1 MCGLTVFFNIPNLD
15 NKTTE
20 LFKFIENRGPDSSL
34 FKEIDNLS
42 FLFSRLAIQ
51 DLSEMGDQ
59 PIFSSSKKFVMMFN
73 GEIYNHKHI
82 RSLIE
87 NEFNHRSWKGTSDSE
102 TLIES
107 FSYFGVD
114 KTLELVKGMF
124 AIFLYDLILKK
135 IYLINDIFG
144 EKPLYYQIN
153 KDSFLISSSL
163 NSFNFIDNNSKD
175 INLNS
180 IKELVSNNYISHPNT
195 IWQNV
200 RKINPASIISFQI
213 SKNKTIKNITDCN
226 YYNKFK
232 KFEKLYQPPDKLS
245 AKLENYLHE
254 SVERQL
260 ISDVPLGSFLSGG
273 IDSTLVTAIAS
284 KISSNNL
291 KTFTIG
297 FKNSKFNEAIYAS
310 KIADYLKTDHNQ
322 KYLDKNNFIEIF
334 NDIFEA
340 FDEPFSDSSQIPTIL
355 LSKFCSTRV
364 KVALTGDGGDEL
376 FGGYNR
382 YVFNPK
388 IWKKLSLI
396 PMFAR
401 KSIASIFSNYH
412 PQFIINII
420 KNLLYLSNSRFKS
433 VHYFDQK
440 IVQLFRAISSKNL
453 FEFSKKLS
461 SHIDDTTRDKLL
473 FTEIFENNTVLSNI
487 KFENNYRGMMQSD
500 INDYLPG
507 DLLVKV
513 DRSSMYYGLET
524 RTPFLDKKVYEF
536 SKTIPNQYIIEKDN
550 SKIIL
555 KNILK
560 KIVPNDLIDRPK
572 QGFLIPNNE
581 ILRNDDI
588 EKKIDLLFNKEKII
602 SQNILNYDFIIKLW
616 TKYKKGYHFDQYLL
630 WDLIVLQ
637 KWLDTNLNKKLL

>member
-1 MCGLTVFFNIPNLD
+1 MCGLTVFFNLPNLD
-15 NKTTE
+15 NKITD
-20 LFKFIENRGPDSSL
+20 LFKFIENRGPDKSL
-34 FKEIDNLS
+34 YKKINNLS
-42 FLFSRLAIQ
+42 LLFSRLAIQ

-59 PIFSSSKKFVMMFN
+59 PIFSFSKRFVMMFN
-73 GEIYNHKHI
+73 GEIYNHNHI
-82 RSLIE
+82 RSIIE
-87 NEFNHRSWKGTSDSE
+87 NEFSHTSWKGKSDSE
-102 TLIES
+102 TLIEA
-107 FSYFGVD
+107 FSYFGID

-124 AIFLYDLILKK
+124 AIFLYDQIHKK

-163 NSFNFIDNNSKD
+163 NSFNFKD
-175 INLNS
+175 INKDISLNA
-180 IKELVSNNYISHPNT
+180 IKELVTNNYISHPNT

-200 RKINPASIISFQI
+200 RKISPASIISFQI
-213 SKNKTIKNITDCN
+213 SKNNTIKNITDRK

-232 KFEKLYQPPDKLS
+232 KIDKLYQPPDKLTS
-245 AKLENYLHE
+245 KLENYLHE

-273 IDSTLVTAIAS
+273 IDSTLITAIAS
-284 KISSNNL
+284 KISSNSL
-291 KTFTIG
+291 RTFTIG

-334 NDIFEA
+334 DDIFKA

-355 LSKFCSTRV
+355 LSKFCSSKV

-388 IWKKLSLI
+388 IWKNLSLF
-396 PMFAR
+396 PLFAR

-412 PQFIINII
+412 SRFIISII
-420 KNLLYLSNSRFKS
+420 KNLLYLSNSKFKS

-440 IVQLFRAISSKNL
+440 ILQLFRAINSKDL

-461 SHIDDTTRDKLL
+461 SHIDDSTRDKLL
-473 FTEIFENNTVLSNI
+473 FNKIFEKNKVISNI
-487 KFENNYRGMMQSD
+487 KFENNFRGMMQYDVS
-500 INDYLPG
+500 DYLPG

-524 RTPFLDKKVYEF
+524 RAPFLDKKVYEF
-536 SKTIPNQYIIEKDN
+536 SKLIPNEYIIDKGN

-560 KIVPNDLIDRPK
+560 KIVPNELIDRPK
-572 QGFLIPNNE
+572 QGFLIPVNE
-581 ILRNDDI
+581 ILRNNDI

-602 SQNILNYDFIIKLW
+602 SQNILNYNFIKKLW